1 MKNKTHFTTAVLLSL
16 VLFITLGCQLASN
29 ANAAPGSTPASNSA
43 PAEPPAQT
51 SALTPTPKLDLSSA
65 VLRLEDLPPGFEE
78 FDPDELGTFADDF
91 SDGELQPEE
100 VFFFMNSQDFQMI
113 FGFNFLLAK
122 SFDRAAFDMGISQP
136 EMTLPAFINGMGS
149 ENVQDEKILAG
160 FEDVGEKQIGMTMV
174 ANMEGV
180 PFQVDVLMF
189 RRDIVGAMVMT
200 MVLEG
205 ESPNITLHEIGLI
218 LDQHIQTI
226 E

>member
-1 MKNKTHFTTAVLLSL
+1 MKNKTHFATAILLSL
-16 VLFITLGCQLASN
+16 ILFIALGCQIASQ
-29 ANAAPGSTPASNSA
+29 AASTPEAESSSETVNSA
-43 PAEPPAQT
+43 TQAPASTQPPEV
-51 SALTPTPKLDLSSA
+51 DISSA
-65 VLRLEDLPPGFEE
+65 VLTLDDLPSGFEE

-100 VFFFMNSQDFQMI
+100 VFLFMNSQDFQMI

-122 SFDRAAFDMGISQP
+122 NFDRAAFDMGISQP

-149 ENVQDEKILAG
+149 ENVQDEKILEG

-205 ESPNITLHEIGLI
+205 ESPNISLHEIGLI
-218 LDQHIQTI
+218 LDQYIQTV